1 MNTFYNDCLS
11 MIESA
16 IKAPSGHN
24 TQPWLFKINE
34 KSISIYPN
42 WQEVLP
48 IVDPNNREL
57 FISIGAALENLVIKA
72 NAMGYEMISSFDSI
86 TKVITVNL
94 NKGDNRI
101 DTPLLDAID
110 IRQTNRKKYT
120 GRTIDKE
127 SLQKLQNVNLENGIS
142 TFFISKN
149 NPDFEILTTYIKE
162 GNNVQMSDKLF
173 KKELI
178 KYIKF
183 NNIDIKNN
191 PVGLTYKIVEAPA
204 LPRFMGKAIIK
215 SFLTPQKQNKGDL
228 EKIASSSH
236 LVLFTTKNDSENEW
250 INLGRTLQR
259 FILTATDLKIAHA
272 YMNQPCEV
280 HSIATEVQKSL
291 PIIRDTYPTLLLRL
305 GYAPLA
311 NYSPR
316 KKLEDVLI

>member
-11 MIESA
+11 MIECA

-34 KSISIYPN
+34 NSINIYPN

-57 FISIGAALENLVIKA
+57 FISIGAALENLGIKA
-72 NAMGYEMISSFDSI
+72 NALGYEMISSFDSI
-86 TKVITVNL
+86 TKVITANL
-94 NKGDNRI
+94 NKNNNRI
-101 DTPLLDAID
+101 DSPLLDVID

-120 GRTIDKE
+120 GRPIDKE
-127 SLQKLQNVNLENGIS
+127 SLVTLQNVNLEDGIS
-142 TFFISKN
+142 IFLISKN
-149 NPDFEILTTYIKE
+149 NPDFEILTTYIEE
-162 GNNVQMSDKLF
+162 GNNLQMSNKLF

-191 PVGLTYKIVEAPA
+191 PVGLTYKVVEAPA
-204 LPRFMGKAIIK
+204 LPRLVGKSIMK
-215 SFLTPQKQNKGDL
+215 FFLTPRKQNKSDL
-228 EKIASSSH
+228 GKIASSSH
-236 LVLFTTKNDSENEW
+236 LVLFTTRNNSENEW
-250 INLGRTLQR
+250 INLGRSLQR
-259 FILTATDLKIAHA
+259 FILTVTDLKIAHA

-280 HSIATEVQKSL
+280 HSISTEVQNGF
-291 PIIRDTYPTLLLRL
+291 PIIKGTYPTLLLRL
-305 GYAPLA
+305 GYAALA

-316 KKLEDVLI
+316 KKLKDVLI